1 MSKRFV
7 LHTILFALL
16 GIIHL
21 NLSAQNLQDKN
32 TIQIVSSFDYE
43 HEWGQTLAKKIKKEL
58 ESSMSSFRANIN
70 YSDITPAIWQY
81 KKPALMIVIGSEAWN
96 TLKGYKDT
104 GLLRIP
110 MILCGITQSQ
120 IEADSIFLKRD
131 NTAAVTLNDNIEQT
145 LQLITT
151 TIPDVENII
160 YLSELS
166 HDDFF
171 YATKLDDIINS
182 KYPSCNFTVLKTG
195 KINKEYLIS
204 IENNINKPHTAV
216 IMNNYSFSNNLNHLT
231 AQLNRSINVPI
242 FALKYKY
249 MNNVDF
255 ITGGIFEPIPH
266 YSAKITAVVTE
277 MLNGTTPAKI
287 QEGAVPVTYI
297 SKKADAKYNLKTN
310 SISAL
315 TFVNIPES
323 KAKFYAF
330 VAVGAITIPLLLII
344 FIVLII
350 RTIKSKKRISRDLEN
365 YSASFNKYNIIYK
378 NIPVGLGL
386 FDEEGILKDANTEFM
401 KVVKIILPNFRLSG
415 KFNLFH
421 SKLITSDIITT
432 LSKKSTAETI
442 LTINSDNQ
450 KMSYRL
456 IFHSI
461 EREREKQLLILI
473 YDITQPVN
481 EQERM
486 DRLNSVF
493 TKALSESRLGVAE
506 IDLISGKCTATDG
519 WYKGLSVL
527 KESSLEKCLA
537 NVAKEDKE
545 NIFKFIEKA
554 VCSNATKTTEDIRV
568 LHLDASCHWIKLIL
582 KIKECDI
589 ENKKI
594 ICSAVLV
601 DIDARKQKEEQLK
614 ETYMKIVMSNRI
626 KNSFISNMNHE
637 IRTPLNA
644 IVGFSEL
651 LIESQDA
658 EEQKELLKYLEEN
671 NEKFL
676 KLITNIVD
684 MSKIESGS
692 VRCTM
697 SEIDLNEL
705 LEESVKNIEQQVN
718 PNNIKILFPHQNNCI
733 VYSDKERLQQV
744 INIFLSNAVKYTEKG
759 SIELGYKV
767 LQKKVQL
774 YVKDTGCGIADDQ
787 KEKLFSRFVKLESQY
802 MGLGLGLPMAN
813 SIIKL
818 LNGAIGF
825 ESVVNEGST
834 FWCVIPSEYIGSD
847 KEIGITGKLEN
858 ATMHIGSHLKTML
871 IAEDNE
877 NNFQLL
883 NFILKGKFKIVHA
896 VNGENAVELYKQHNP
911 DIILMDIKMPVMDG
925 YQATA
930 AIRELSQDIPII
942 AVTAYAFNQD
952 REKIMD
958 KHFTDFIAKP
968 VRENEL
974 LDTINK
980 ALKK

>member
-1 MSKRFV
+1 MISS
-7 LHTILFALL
+7 
-16 GIIHL
+16 
-21 NLSAQNLQDKN
+21 NLSAQNLQEKK

-43 HEWGQTLAKKIKKEL
+43 HEWGQILAKRIKKEL
-58 ESSMSSFRANIN
+58 ERTIDSLHANII

-81 KKPALMIVIGSEAWN
+81 KKPSLMIVIGSEAWN

-104 GLLRIP
+104 SLLHIP
-110 MILCGITQSQ
+110 MVVCGITQDQ
-120 IEADSIFLKRD
+120 IATDSLFLKRENTVAIPLHD
-131 NTAAVTLNDNIEQT
+131 NLEQT

-151 TIPDVENII
+151 AIPNIQNII

-166 HDDFF
+166 NDDFF
-171 YATKLDDIINS
+171 YTAKLDDIIS
-182 KYPSCNFTVLKTG
+182 RKYSSCNFTVLKTG
-195 KINKEYLIS
+195 KINKEYLTS
-204 IENNINKPHTAV
+204 IETNINKPHTAV
-216 IMNNYSFSNNLNHLT
+216 ILNNYNLSNNLNHLT
-231 AQLNRSINVPI
+231 AQLSRDINVPV
-242 FALKYKY
+242 FMLKYKY

-255 ITGGIFEPIPH
+255 ITGGIFETIPH
-266 YSAKITAVVTE
+266 YSAQITGVAIKI
-277 MLNGTTPAKI
+277 LRGTLPAKI
-287 QEGAVPVTYI
+287 QEGAPLVTHI
-297 SKKADAKYNLKTN
+297 SKKAATKYHLKT
-310 SISAL
+310 SLIPSV

-323 KAKFYAF
+323 KIRFYAF
-330 VAVGAITIPLLLII
+330 IAVGAITVPLLII
-344 FIVLII
+344 IFILLVI
-350 RTIKSKKRISRDLEN
+350 RTIKEKKRILQQLEKYSESSR
-365 YSASFNKYNIIYK
+365 KYTIIYK
-378 NIPVGLGL
+378 NIPIGLGI
-386 FDEEGILKDANTEFM
+386 FNNEGIFKDANPEFM
-401 KVVKIILPNFRLSG
+401 RVIKILLPDFKLSS
-415 KFNLFH
+415 KFNIFH
-421 SKLITSDIITT
+421 SKLITSDVITT
-432 LSKKSTAETI
+432 LAKKNMAQNT
-442 LTINSDNQ
+442 LTTNSENQ

-461 EREREKQLLILI
+461 EQGKEKQLLILI

-481 EQERM
+481 ERERM

-506 IDLISGKCTATDG
+506 IDLISGKLTATDG
-519 WYKGLSVL
+519 WYKGLNVL
-527 KESSLEKCLA
+527 KESSLEKCLVH
-537 NVAKEDKE
+537 VAQEDKE

-554 VCSNATKTTEDIRV
+554 VCSNAIKTTEDVRV
-568 LHLDASCHWIKLIL
+568 LHLDTSCHWIKLIL
-582 KIKECDI
+582 RIKECDI
-589 ENKKI
+589 ENKKL

-614 ETYMKIVMSNRI
+614 EAYMKIVMSNRI

-658 EEQKELLKYLEEN
+658 DEQKELLKYLEEN
-671 NEKFL
+671 NENFL
-676 KLITNIVD
+676 KLITDIVD

-705 LEESVKNIEQQVN
+705 LGEVIKSAGEQVN
-718 PNNIKILFPHQNNCI
+718 SKNVKILFPHQDNCI

-744 INIFLSNAVKYTEKG
+744 VGIFFSNAVKYTEKG

-774 YVKDTGCGIADDQ
+774 YVKDTGCGIADDK
-787 KEKLFSRFVKLESQY
+787 KEKLFNRFVKLESQY

-818 LNGAIGF
+818 LDGSIGF
-825 ESVVNEGST
+825 ESTENQGST
-834 FWCVIPSEYIGSD
+834 FWCIIPSEYIGSD

-858 ATMHIGSHLKTML
+858 ATMHIGGHLKTML

-883 NFILKGKFKIVHA
+883 NFILKGKFKIIHA
-896 VNGENAVELYKQHNP
+896 VNGEKAVELYKEHNP

-930 AIRELSQDIPII
+930 AIRELSLEVPII
-942 AVTAYAFNQD
+942 AVTAYAFNKD

-958 KHFTDFIAKP
+958 NHFTSFIAKP

-974 LDTINK
+974 MDTINNV
-980 ALKK
+980 LKK